1 MTNRHFIRAGSA
13 FLTLAVALAAA
24 PAAAQDAA
32 PGVEEDDGAI
42 VVTAQRREERLIDVP
57 VSIAAIGEDRITA
70 TGARD
75 VGGAAPVGEVARVG
89 ELGRFVG
96 TRTGDTIW
104 VSFVH
109 VLVSDGTVVTGN
121 GESELERTDDGRI
134 RLVEHYEMHD
144 LPQLSVCEE
153 VAAA

>member
-1 MTNRHFIRAGSA
+1 MTSTATIPSLDGRRFRMVSS
-13 FLTLAVALAAA
+13 TTSVV
-24 PAAAQDAA
+24 DAET
-32 PGVEEDDGAI
+32 PSEFVYWEKDGAI
-42 VVTAQRREERLIDVP
+42 WGDYSGDTVTF
-57 VSIAAIGEDRITA
+57 
-70 TGARD
+70 
-75 VGGAAPVGEVARVG
+75 
-89 ELGRFVG
+89 GRFVG